1 MAYGLPKLR
10 YDVGAMSNKL
20 IFSKFIAINKE
31 ELTKKAINILR
42 FDKEVFTKKSIEIKK
57 EYINNYS
64 NKLKSEYLNNFLNK
78 K

>member
-31 ELTKKAINILR
+31 ELIKKAINILR